1 MKIQVSTPDS
11 RGTFAAQGIEAEE
24 NAQVLF
30 ASFLSVAALPESNPF
45 SDKTRNISLDYMN
58 DDSGQTDVSAW
69 METSGLDGD
78 DSLIDIT
85 IPQLADT
92 VLTSDA
98 LPMNEASRRFETF
111 GAGLQMPI
119 RDELV
124 LPETTPDLMPNV
136 LEQINTVSNPVDTAL
151 KLESRVDPAVA
162 AVIDKAIF
170 KKTDVMTDEPSISDK
185 QITVSEDAKDKMV
198 LQQVAIPAMDFVNKK
213 APLSE
218 VFSSHLSENS
228 DKGNNELTAADNS
241 SMRVSEQDPLKT
253 IANVASNHAL
263 PESHSFDAMLTNVAD
278 FLNKRLDAPATPSQN
293 KSADA
298 ISLNTAAFR
307 ELDNNPALKSFQYSS
322 NGLPASLKVDSYF
335 ATLKVY
341 PPDLG
346 QVTAEIQINK
356 GMTELTLRAD
366 NPQVKQFIEASL
378 PQLRE
383 SFENSHINL
392 GEVTIQNNSSDNRQD
407 FQKNPGPAFGN
418 MTIQQKSD
426 DAKVITQT
434 RKQSSN
440 LIIDTY
446 A

>member
-1 MKIQVSTPDS
+1 MPDS

-30 ASFLSVAALPESNPF
+30 ASFLPVAALPESKQF
-45 SDKTRNISLDYMN
+45 SDITLNASIDSMN
-58 DDSGQTDVSAW
+58 DELNRTEVSAG
-69 METSGLDGD
+69 MEQSGLDGD
-78 DSLIDIT
+78 DRLSNIIL
-85 IPQLADT
+85 PNLADMGM
-92 VLTSDA
+92 TSDV
-98 LPMNEASRRFETF
+98 LPMNEANRKFERFD
-111 GAGLQMPI
+111 AGLQMPI

-124 LPETTPDLMPNV
+124 IPETTPNLMPNV
-136 LEQINTVSNPVDTAL
+136 LEQINTTSHAVDNAL

-162 AVIDKAIF
+162 AIIDKTILKNA
-170 KKTDVMTDEPSISDK
+170 DLMTDEPAVSEK

-198 LQQVAIPAMDFVNKK
+198 LQQVAVPAKDLVNKK
-213 APLSE
+213 AFFSEALS
-218 VFSSHLSENS
+218 SQMSETS
-228 DKGNNELTAADNS
+228 DESNNELTAANNI
-241 SMRVSEQDPLKT
+241 SMRVKEQESVKS

-263 PESHSFDAMLTNVAD
+263 PDSHSFDALLTNVAD
-278 FLNKRLDAPATPSQN
+278 FLNKRLDTAVTPSQN
-293 KSADA
+293 KSGDA
-298 ISLNTAAFR
+298 ISLNTAAFL
-307 ELDNNPALKSFQYSS
+307 ELDNNPALKAFQYSS

-366 NPQVKQFIEASL
+366 NPQVRHFIETSL

-392 GEVTIQNNSSDNRQD
+392 GEVTIQNNSPDNRQD
-407 FQKNPGPAFGN
+407 FQKNHNSSFGN
-418 MTIQQKSD
+418 MTIQQKPD
-426 DAKVITQT
+426 DTKGVTQA

-440 LIIDTY
+440 SIIDTY